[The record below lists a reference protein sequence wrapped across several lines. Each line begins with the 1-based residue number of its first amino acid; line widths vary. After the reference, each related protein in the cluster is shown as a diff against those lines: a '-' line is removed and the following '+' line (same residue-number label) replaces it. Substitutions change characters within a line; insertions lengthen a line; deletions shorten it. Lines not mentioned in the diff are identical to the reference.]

1 MTYYSI
7 IYMVMIISVTVSAML
22 AAAFYLIDRNA
33 GRSDKHN

>member
-7 IYMVMIISVTVSAML
+7 IYMVMVISIVVSAML

-33 GRSDKHN
+33 DRNDKP